1 MCFDVPRCCLD
12 KRQGEC
18 FEPTAPAVCALP
30 SCRLSTA
37 RACQRGRLHSRCQVG
52 TGTVCCCRVKSSIE
66 LNGMARPVRLICD
79 GMTTAGVCFLVC
91 R

>member
-12 KRQGEC
+12 KRQGDC
-18 FEPTAPAVCALP
+18 FEPMPHALRAVP

-52 TGTVCCCRVKSSIE
+52 TGTVCCCRVCSIE
-66 LNGMARPVRLICD
+66 LYGVGRPARLICN